1 MKTLITFIL
10 FSFPLAFSTFASEC
24 DLRSPLKVYRPHYA
38 KHFSIDYFKNFKIL
52 HVDKEQYLLSD
63 SPVQNCE
70 YAGLKIITPVKK
82 VVMMSTTYLPALE
95 LIHQEKSLMGFQ
107 GKQNIVSSAFQQGV
121 IKEVAYK
128 LNPEYLQGFKADLIM
143 GYEGNLTGPKQT
155 QIFKSLKIPFVINK
169 DFEEKNPLARAEWL
183 IFISSFYNQDDQAI
197 NIFNSIQS
205 KYLALKEKNSKFLV
219 KAKVIVGD
227 IQNGHW
233 VTCGGESDLG
243 QMIEDAGGSLA
254 HKRPSSKTQEINL
267 EEISL
272 DKTIKKVWLTHN
284 MWESKNDLVK
294 ATKKDSRY
302 LLITAKNMFNNN
314 LIINSHKANDYW
326 EMGLQRPD
334 LLLFDLSK
342 MFHPEEYK
350 EHKLHWY
357 RKL

>member
-10 FSFPLAFSTFASEC
+10 FVFFLAFTTSASEC
-24 DLRSPLKVYRPHYA
+24 DLRSPLKVYRPRYA
-38 KHFSIDYFKNFKIL
+38 KHFSIDYFKSFKIL
-52 HVDKEQYLLSD
+52 HVDNERYLLSD
-63 SPVQNCE
+63 GPVQNCTQV
-70 YAGLKIITPVKK
+70 GVKIITPVKK

-95 LIHQEKSLMGFQ
+95 LIKQEKSLIGFQ
-107 GKQNIVSSAFQQGV
+107 GKQNIVSSAFGLNQ
-121 IKEVAYK
+121 IKEVTYK
-128 LNPEYLQGFKADLIM
+128 FNPEYLQGFKADLIM
-143 GYEGNLTGPKQT
+143 GYDGNLTDPKQLQT
-155 QIFKSLKIPFVINK
+155 LKYLKIPVVISK

-197 NIFNSIQS
+197 NIFNSIET
-205 KYLALKEKNSKFLV
+205 KYLALKEKNSKLLS
-219 KAKVIVGD
+219 KTSVIVGD

-254 HKRPSSKTQEINL
+254 HKRQSSKTQEINL

-272 DKTIKKVWLTHN
+272 DKTIKKVWLIHN
-284 MWESKNDLVK
+284 MWESRKDLVA
-294 ATKKDSRY
+294 ATKKDNRY
-302 LLITAKNMFNNN
+302 LLITAENIFNNN
-314 LIINSHKANDYW
+314 LVINSHKANDYW

-334 LLLFDLSK
+334 LLLLDLSK
-342 MFHPEEYK
+342 IFHPEDYK